1 VLSFIGKETLLKAGL
16 GEVGWAG
23 TWVLAATVVSAALFT
38 AAALVLLRPFLG
50 AQRARHAPHEGS
62 AGLLAGPLVLGAL
75 SIGLALFPGVIE
87 GRLIG
92 PAVAGVAGEPVEV
105 SVRLWYGF
113 TTALGLSALS
123 VAAGV
128 GLGLVVGQV
137 TAPTGRFLGARW
149 FPSGPKVYDW
159 LYYGMQRGAR
169 VHTVWMQRGY
179 LRGYIAVVLLTFVAL
194 AGAALWRWGEPLE
207 REWLD
212 PAFYEVAIAA
222 SIIGGAT
229 AAIVHMS
236 RLAAVT
242 ALGAVGFGVAIVFAL
257 FGAPDLALT
266 QIVMET
272 ITVMLFVLVFYRLP
286 RLVERG
292 PLRLRLRDG
301 AIALSVGV
309 TMSVLVLA
317 ALGQR
322 EVEPV
327 STYFGEKSYV
337 EAFGR
342 NVVNV
347 ILVDF
352 RALDTLGELVVLAAA
367 GFGVYALLRVRRWSQ

>member
-1 VLSFIGKETLLKAGL
+1 
-16 GEVGWAG
+16 
-23 TWVLAATVVSAALFT
+23 
-38 AAALVLLRPFLG
+38 
-50 AQRARHAPHEGS
+50 
-62 AGLLAGPLVLGAL
+62 
-75 SIGLALFPGVIE
+75 
-87 GRLIG
+87 
-92 PAVAGVAGEPVEV
+92 
-105 SVRLWYGF
+105 
-113 TTALGLSALS
+113 
-123 VAAGV
+123 
-128 GLGLVVGQV
+128 
-137 TAPTGRFLGARW
+137 
-149 FPSGPKVYDW
+149 
-159 LYYGMQRGAR
+159 
-169 VHTVWMQRGY
+169 
-179 LRGYIAVVLLTFVAL
+179 
-194 AGAALWRWGEPLE
+194 
-207 REWLD
+207 
-212 PAFYEVAIAA
+212 
-222 SIIGGAT
+222 
-229 AAIVHMS
+229 MS

-257 FGAPDLALT
+257 YGAPDLALT